1 VSIKQQR
8 NRTVRH
14 NAKGMAVV
22 TGGQA
27 LARAL
32 RAEGIEIVFGIV
44 GTHNATLF
52 DGLFD
57 VPELR
62 VIAARHETSA
72 GFMADGYARASGR
85 IAACMV
91 VPGPGVTN
99 LMTALGQAYLDSVPI
114 LAIAGQNP
122 SNRIDHR
129 LEDFH
134 ELHAQLDVVQ
144 SVTVSAQRLKSPAEA
159 PTLVRAAIRLMRSQ
173 RPRPTFIEVPLDVA
187 EARQEVQDLAP
198 SEVGPVRSLG
208 DQQAIRR
215 AVELLQQ
222 AKRPLTFAGGGV
234 ISAEAGPLLRAIA
247 GQLGAPVI
255 MTVHGRG
262 AIPDDDPLSLGDGWS
277 RLDFFDA
284 FLAQADVCLAV
295 GTNFETVTDS
305 SRGAKLPNTLIHV
318 DIDPTA
324 IGRHRP
330 ATIGIVGDAQRVLQ
344 HLAAELG
351 PPTEKPPWCDMPAA
365 RAEKRAGL
373 KKVAGPVVDLLDDL
387 RSALPRDAIVA
398 DDLCLPGYWS
408 PLALEV
414 FEPRTL
420 LHPGMFGTLGYA
432 LPAAIGAQ
440 LGRPDRVAVALAGD
454 GGFLYTSQELAT
466 AVQQQVNVVA
476 IVFNDNAYG
485 ALRLYQDRMHG
496 GRRIGVDLTSPDFSK
511 LAEAYGARGVK
522 LRSVDELHKNVA
534 EAVDRGGVSVIE
546 CPLDSDFLNVPP
558 PWL

>member
-1 VSIKQQR
+1 
-8 NRTVRH
+8 VRH
-14 NAKGMAVV
+14 NADMAVV
-22 TGGQA
+22 TGGLA

-32 RAEGIEIVFGIV
+32 RAEGISTVFGIV
-44 GTHNATLF
+44 GTHNDSVF
-52 DGLFD
+52 DGLYD

-62 VIAARHETSA
+62 VIPARHEGSA

-85 IAACMV
+85 IAACLV

-122 SNRIDHR
+122 SGRIDHR

-134 ELHAQLDVVQ
+134 ELHAQLEVVR
-144 SVTVSAQRLKSPAEA
+144 SVTASAARMLSPSAA
-159 PTLVRAAIRLMRSQ
+159 PALVRDAVRLMRSQ

-187 EARQEVQDLAP
+187 EARQEVAESGP
-198 SEVGPVRSLG
+198 SEGGVPRPTGDSAAIKHAAEVLTHARRPVL
-208 DQQAIRR
+208 
-215 AVELLQQ
+215 
-222 AKRPLTFAGGGV
+222 FAGGGV
-234 ISAEAGPLLRAIA
+234 ISAEAGPTLRKVA
-247 GQLGAPVI
+247 GVLGAPVI

-262 AIPDDDPLSLGDGWS
+262 AVADDDPLSLGDGWS
-277 RLDFFDA
+277 RLDFFDG
-284 FLAQADVCLAV
+284 FLAQADTCLAV
-295 GTNFETVTDS
+295 GANFETVTDF
-305 SRGAKLPNTLIHV
+305 SRGAKLPDTLVHV

-330 ATIGIVGDAQRVLQ
+330 ATIGIVGDAQLVLER
-344 HLAAELG
+344 LLVELG
-351 PPTEKPPWCDMPAA
+351 ARSEQAPWCDMAAA
-365 RAEKRAGL
+365 RAAKRAGL
-373 KKVAGPVVDLLDDL
+373 KLAAGPVVDLLDDL

-466 AVQQQVNVVA
+466 AVQQQLNVIA
-476 IVFNDNAYG
+476 LVFNDNAYG
-485 ALRLYQDRMHG
+485 ALKLYQDRLHG

-511 LAEAYGARGVK
+511 LGEAYGARGVR
-522 LRSVDELHKNVA
+522 LRSVDELQRSVA
-534 EAVDRGGVSVIE
+534 EAVDRGGVTVIE
-546 CPLDSDFLNVPP
+546 CPLDGEFLNVPP